1 VHSLKDGNNIL
12 KAVQKV
18 AYQYCMRDYSAQE
31 TCHLLLQLPMF
42 KVSRDFIIVSLVG
55 SRAVENH
62 LQEEQH
68 AITVLY
74 AQLLHRSM
82 A

>member
-1 VHSLKDGNNIL
+1 MLKDGNNIL
-12 KAVQKV
+12 KAVQKLLINTV
-18 AYQYCMRDYSAQE
+18 RE
-31 TCHLLLQLPMF
+31 TTQHRKPATSSSSCPMF